1 MTKKRKKHSS
11 EEIVRILREADGS
24 KTILEVCR
32 ARNITEQTFHR
43 WKKKY
48 QGLDLAEVKRLK
60 ALEKENGELKKML
73 ADALLDIRALKL
85 INEKKWQTR
94 LFESCCSSTRN

>member
-11 EEIVRILREADGS
+11 AEIVRILREANGT
-24 KTILEVCR
+24 KTILEICR
-32 ARNITEQTFHR
+32 ARNITEQIFHR

-48 QGLDLAEVKRLK
+48 QGLNLAEVKRLK
-60 ALEKENGELKKML
+60 TLEKENGELKKML

-85 INEKKWQTR
+85 INEKKW
-94 LFESCCSSTRN
+94 

>member
-11 EEIVRILREADGS
+11 EEIVRILREVDGT
-24 KTILEVCR
+24 KTIQEICR

-73 ADALLDIRALKL
+73 ADALLDIRALKF
-85 INEKKWQTR
+85 INEKKW
-94 LFESCCSSTRN
+94 